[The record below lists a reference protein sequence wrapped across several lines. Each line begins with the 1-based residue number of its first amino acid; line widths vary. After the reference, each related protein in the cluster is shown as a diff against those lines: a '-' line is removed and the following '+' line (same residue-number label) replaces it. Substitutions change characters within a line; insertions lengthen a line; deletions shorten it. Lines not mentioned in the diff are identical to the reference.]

1 MTEKISLLLVDDQ
14 PLLREGMRVI
24 LELEE
29 DITVIGEAENGQE
42 AIALYGEL
50 RPDVV
55 LMDIRMP
62 VMNGIDAIQ
71 SICSSDPSAKII
83 ILTTFDNDDYIFDG
97 IRAGALGYVLK
108 AITSDRLIDAV
119 RGVYRGESLLEASVA
134 RKIIASVPRSA
145 PVSGGG
151 GGGLAEPLGERELE
165 ILRLMETG
173 LRNRRIAT
181 QLHLAEG
188 TVKNYVSSLL
198 GKLNCTN
205 RTQAIARAKEL
216 GLL

>member
-151 GGGLAEPLGERELE
+151 GLAEPLGERELE

-188 TVKNYVSSLL
+188 TVKIHLHRAVKRLQTLL
-198 GKLNCTN
+198 RPLWENN
-205 RTQAIARAKEL
+205 EI
-216 GLL
+216 